1 MSLRSEYRS
10 GDDEE
15 ELFRLTAPDDHPD
28 LGDESIAKLEE
39 ESIASSHYDD
49 DQQEADELAEPD
61 RLGTAVQGLTDDEIA
76 EVLKLINEIQ
86 NRRQTDDQQ

>member
-28 LGDESIAKLEE
+28 SSDESIAMLEE
-39 ESIASSHYDD
+39 QSIASSHYDD
-49 DQQEADELAEPD
+49 DQHEADELAETN
-61 RLGTAVQGLTDDEIA
+61 RLGAAVQELTGNEIA
-76 EVLKLINEIQ
+76 EVLKLIDEIQ
-86 NRRQTDDQQ
+86 SRRQSDDR